1 MGLAGTIF
9 IIFSIIFIGYAAARF
24 RVLSEAAGDGLSEF
38 VFVISTPL
46 LLFRTTST
54 ADFHG
59 SAPWALWVAYFS
71 GVVGAWLI
79 SHGAIRAVFGRDRR
93 AGVVAGVS
101 GAFSNLVYLG
111 IPLMLGIFGQEAVGT
126 ISLIISIH
134 MPSMMA
140 ASIALNEWATRR
152 DGVGQGETSL
162 IATVKTFLNSL
173 LRNPLVVG
181 ILSGW
186 VWRLSGLEMPE
197 FASTLID
204 MLAGVAGPV
213 ALFAMGMGLK
223 KFGISGNVR
232 AACLIA
238 TIKLMLMP
246 TIVLAIAYLLD
257 LPPLTAKVAVT
268 AAALPSGIN
277 SYLIAMRFGTGQAL
291 ASTSMVIAT
300 GVSAL
305 TLGLWISIATH
316 VFG

>member
-9 IIFSIIFIGYAAARF
+9 IIFSIIFIGYAAASL
-24 RVLSEAAGDGLSEF
+24 RVLGEATGDGLSDF
-38 VFVISTPL
+38 VFVVATPL
-46 LLFRTTST
+46 LLFRTMIS

-71 GVVGAWLI
+71 GVVGAWLV
-79 SHGAIRAVFGRDRR
+79 SHGAIRTVFGRDRR

-101 GAFSNLVYLG
+101 GAFSNLVFLG
-111 IPLMLGIFGQEAVGT
+111 MPLMLGVFGHEGVAI
-126 ISLIISIH
+126 ISLIISVH

-140 ASIALNEWATRR
+140 TSIALNEWATRR
-152 DGVGQGETSL
+152 DGIGHGETHL
-162 IATVKTFLNSL
+162 TATIKSFFRSL
-173 LRNPLVVG
+173 LRNPLVIG

-186 VWRLSGLEMPE
+186 AWRFSGLEMPQ

-204 MLAGVAGPV
+204 TLAGVAGPV

-232 AACLIA
+232 AAFLTA

-246 TIVLAIAYLLD
+246 AVVLAVAWALQ

-277 SYLIAMRFGTGQAL
+277 SYLIATRFGTGQAL

-300 GVSAL
+300 GISAL